1 MQDDESTAEE
11 ATSQEEDATSTAGPA
26 EKEGKSAKSKE
37 AGPAR

>member
-1 MQDDESTAEE
+1 MQDDENTAEE

-26 EKEGKSAKSKE
+26 EKEGSLANSSQ